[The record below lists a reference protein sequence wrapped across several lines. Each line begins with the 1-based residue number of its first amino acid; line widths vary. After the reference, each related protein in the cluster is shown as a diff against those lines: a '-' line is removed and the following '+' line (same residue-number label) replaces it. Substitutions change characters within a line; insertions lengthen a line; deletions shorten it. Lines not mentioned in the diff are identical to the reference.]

1 MQEPNNRDA
10 IARMQE
16 EHMGQKD
23 AAPLEHYEREFAAAD
38 PAVLA
43 ARSGVPYDADEQ
55 AFKLHLLGR
64 PLSVSWPGLR
74 CTLTDSG
81 EEQRAN
87 VRILMACLLLRG
99 KIVQPQGGFLS
110 YPEIPWGDHYFKAF
124 QGRCIYRFAGMYR
137 GEGGVERFRQAAE
150 ALGGISAQAGDAAY
164 DFAFVD
170 DVIVRLI
177 LWEGDDEYPTTS
189 QILFSDN
196 TPLAFAA
203 EELAAVG
210 DVLLGSLKRA
220 AK

>member
-1 MQEPNNRDA
+1 MQESNNRDA

-23 AAPLEHYEREFAAAD
+23 AAPLEHYIQEFTDAD
-38 PAVLA
+38 PAVLS
-43 ARSGVPYDADEQ
+43 ARSGVAFDADDQ

-64 PLSVSWPGLR
+64 SLSVSWPDLT
-74 CTLTDSG
+74 CVLTDTG
-81 EEQRAN
+81 EEQRTN

-99 KIVQPQGGFLS
+99 KIVQSQGGFLS
-110 YPEIPWGDHYFKAF
+110 YPELPWGDHYFKAF

-137 GEGGVERFRQAAE
+137 GEGGVERFRRAAE
-150 ALGGISAQAGDAAY
+150 ALGGAPVQAGDAAF
-164 DFAFVD
+164 DFEFVD
-170 DVIVRLI
+170 GVVVRLI

-210 DVLLGSLKRA
+210 DVLLGNLKRA
-220 AK
+220 

>member
-1 MQEPNNRDA
+1 MQQDA
-10 IARMQE
+10 HRKIEMVQE

-23 AAPLEHYEREFAAAD
+23 AAPLEHYVQEFAAAD
-38 PAVLA
+38 PAVLS
-43 ARSGVPYDADEQ
+43 ARSGVAYSADEQ
-55 AFKLHLLGR
+55 AFKLNLLGR
-64 PLSVSWPGLR
+64 PLSISWPDLV
-74 CTLTDSG
+74 CIHTDTV
-81 EEQRAN
+81 EEQRTN

-99 KIVQPQGGFLS
+99 KIVESQGGFLS

-137 GEGGVERFRQAAE
+137 GEGGVERFRRAAE
-150 ALGGISAQAGDAAY
+150 ALGGALAQAGDAAY
-164 DFAFVD
+164 DFEFVD
-170 DVIVRLI
+170 GVLVRLI

-210 DVLLGSLKRA
+210 DVLLGRLKGVRYE
-220 AK
+220 

>member
-1 MQEPNNRDA
+1 MQDENYRET

-23 AAPLEHYEREFAAAD
+23 AAPLEHYAQEFAAAD
-38 PAVLA
+38 PAVLS
-43 ARSGVPYDADEQ
+43 ARSGVTYDEDAQ
-55 AFKLHLLGR
+55 AFRLQLLGR
-64 PLSVSWPGLR
+64 PLMVSWPGLE
-74 CTLTDSG
+74 CVLVDTG
-81 EEQRAN
+81 EEQRTN

-99 KIVQPQGGFLS
+99 KIVESQGGFLS

-137 GEGGVERFRQAAE
+137 GEDGIERFKRAAE
-150 ALGGISAQAGDAAY
+150 ALGGTPAQAGDAAY
-164 DFAFVD
+164 DFEFVD
-170 DVIVRLI
+170 GVAVRLI

-203 EELAAVG
+203 EELAVVG
-210 DVLLGSLKRA
+210 DVLLGNLKRA
-220 AK
+220 L

>member
-1 MQEPNNRDA
+1 MQEANSKDM

-23 AAPLEHYEREFAAAD
+23 AAPVEHYIQEFSAAD
-38 PAVLA
+38 PEIIS
-43 ARSGVPYDADEQ
+43 ARSGIAYDDGRHV
-55 AFKLHLLGR
+55 FTLHLLGR
-64 PLSVSWPGLR
+64 PLEVSWPGLE
-74 CTLTDSG
+74 CVLADTG

-87 VRILMACLLLRG
+87 VRILMACLLLHG
-99 KIVQPQGGFLS
+99 KIVESQGGFLS

-124 QGRCIYRFAGMYR
+124 QGRCIFRFAGMYR
-137 GEGGVERFRQAAE
+137 GEGGIERFKQAAQN
-150 ALGGISAQAGDAAY
+150 LGGVPAQAGDAAY
-164 DFAFVD
+164 DFEFVD
-170 DVIVRLI
+170 GVFVRLI

-220 AK
+220 L

>member
-1 MQEPNNRDA
+1 MQEMNNRDA

-23 AAPLEHYEREFAAAD
+23 AAPLEHYIQEFTAAD
-38 PAVLA
+38 PAVLS
-43 ARSGVPYDADEQ
+43 ARSGVAYDADDQ
-55 AFKLHLLGR
+55 AFKLNLLGR
-64 PLSVSWPGLR
+64 PLSVSWPDLT
-74 CTLTDSG
+74 CTFTDTG
-81 EEQRAN
+81 EEQRVN

-99 KIVQPQGGFLS
+99 KIVQSQGGFLS
-110 YPEIPWGDHYFKAF
+110 YPELPWGDHYFKAF

-137 GEGGVERFRQAAE
+137 GEGGVERFRRAAE
-150 ALGGISAQAGDAAY
+150 ALGGTPVQAGDAAY

-177 LWEGDDEYPTTS
+177 LWEGDDEDPTTS
-189 QILFSDN
+189 QIRFSDN

-220 AK
+220 